1 MKTRE
6 VNYNISHLDLFD
18 IDGDVELLKIQTEFN
33 NEAITILIDD
43 IPVISTGLRL
53 INKNTGEIWLVK
65 SKYLA
70 KYKIYVI
77 KRLMELIT
85 FYSEKYKLKRMQ
97 TLINTQ
103 NEKWIKCLGFEKETE
118 LKNFSDETTFIYRR
132 LFKWE

>member
-85 FYSEKYKLKRMQ
+85 FYAEKYKLKRMQ
-97 TLINTQ
+97 TLINLE

-118 LKNFSDETTFIYRR
+118 LKNFSDETTYIYRR
-132 LFKWE
+132 LFQWE

>member
-6 VNYNISHLDLFD
+6 VNYNINHLDLFNM
-18 IDGDVELLKIQTEFN
+18 DGDIELLKIQTEYN

-53 INKNTGEIWLVK
+53 INKNTGEIWLIK

-85 FYSEKYKLKRMQ
+85 FYAEKYKLKRMQ
-97 TLINTQ
+97 TLINLE

-118 LKNFSDETTFIYRR
+118 LKNFSDETTYIYRR
-132 LFKWE
+132 LFQWE

>member
-1 MKTRE
+1 MKTKE
-6 VNYNISHLDLFD
+6 VNYNINHLDLFN
-18 IDGDVELLKIQTEFN
+18 IDGDVELLKIQTEYN

-53 INKNTGEIWLVK
+53 INKNTGEIWLIK

-85 FYSEKYKLKRMQ
+85 FYAEKYKLKRMQ
-97 TLINTQ
+97 TLINLE

-118 LKNFSDETTFIYRR
+118 LKNFSDETTYIYRR
-132 LFKWE
+132 LFQWE